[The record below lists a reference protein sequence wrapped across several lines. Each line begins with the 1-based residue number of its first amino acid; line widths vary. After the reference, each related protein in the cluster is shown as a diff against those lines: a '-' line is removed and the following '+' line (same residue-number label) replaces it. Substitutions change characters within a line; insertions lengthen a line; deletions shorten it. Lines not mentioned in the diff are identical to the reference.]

1 MMEPIPPNDASRRHA
16 VGLPKVA
23 TRIDGLD
30 DILHGG
36 IPVGGTTLVWGGAG
50 CGKSILGLEFLYR
63 GALAGEPGILVVFE
77 ERPEAVRQHAL
88 TLGWDLTA
96 LERAGKLFL
105 LEGAV
110 DPAAILAGDFD
121 LQGLLSII
129 GARAESLG
137 AKRIVI
143 DAVDALTRL
152 YRDPWREQSEIYTLQ
167 RFLSSHGMTTILT
180 MKVLQYQNPLPGYEF
195 LDFMADC
202 VIKLDQRSNNQINT
216 RRLQVIKYRGSSFGR
231 NEYPYIIAEDG
242 IHLLPISSMVLTRQA
257 REDVISS
264 GSAQLDT
271 MLGSGYKRGSSLL
284 IPGAPGT
291 GKTTVASTFA
301 QAGYARGEKTLF
313 LAFEESEEAVVTNML
328 SPGIDL
334 RPALQAGTLCFLTAM
349 PEAMGAEEHLFIA
362 LREIAA
368 FQPRLVIVD
377 ALSSLLRMGTE
388 QAAFDYAIRL
398 LLACKQRGI
407 TCLFTNQLFSAE
419 EETAFAGNGISS
431 LVDTVI
437 LLRFTERSGMLH
449 RTLLVR
455 KVRGAAH
462 SVQCHEFCI
471 TDRGLEV
478 LGVYTG
484 DRGIRTGRRVTPG
497 KGSL

>member
-1 MMEPIPPNDASRRHA
+1 
-16 VGLPKVA
+16 
-23 TRIDGLD
+23 
-30 DILHGG
+30 
-36 IPVGGTTLVWGGAG
+36 
-50 CGKSILGLEFLYR
+50 
-63 GALAGEPGILVVFE
+63 
-77 ERPEAVRQHAL
+77 
-88 TLGWDLTA
+88 
-96 LERAGKLFL
+96 
-105 LEGAV
+105 
-110 DPAAILAGDFD
+110 
-121 LQGLLSII
+121 
-129 GARAESLG
+129 
-137 AKRIVI
+137 
-143 DAVDALTRL
+143 
-152 YRDPWREQSEIYTLQ
+152 
-167 RFLSSHGMTTILT
+167 
-180 MKVLQYQNPLPGYEF
+180 
-195 LDFMADC
+195 
-202 VIKLDQRSNNQINT
+202 
-216 RRLQVIKYRGSSFGR
+216 VIKYRGSSFGR

-242 IHLLPISSMVLTRQA
+242 IHLLAISSMILTRQA

-301 QAGYARGEKTLF
+301 QAACARSEKTLF
-313 LAFEESEEAVVTNML
+313 LAFEESEEAVVANML

-334 RPALQAGTLCFLTAM
+334 RPALQTGNLRFLTVM
-349 PEAMGAEEHLFIA
+349 PEATGAEEHLFLA

-377 ALSSLLRMGTE
+377 ALSSVLRMGTE

-398 LLACKQRGI
+398 LLACKERGI

-431 LVDTVI
+431 LIDTVI
-437 LLRFTERSGMLH
+437 LLRFAERSGMLH
-449 RTLLVR
+449 RTLILR

-471 TDRGLEV
+471 TDRGFEV

-484 DRGIRTGRRVTPG
+484 NHGVRPGRHGRPG
-497 KGSL
+497 KGLL

>member
-1 MMEPIPPNDASRRHA
+1 MEPTHPNDTPRPQA
-16 VGLPKVA
+16 VELPKVA

-30 DILHGG
+30 EVLHGG
-36 IPVGGTTLVWGGAG
+36 IPLGGTTLVWGGPG
-50 CGKSILGLEFLYR
+50 CGKSVLGLEFLYR
-63 GALAGEPGILVVFE
+63 AALAGEPGILVVFE
-77 ERPEAVRQHAL
+77 ERAEAVRRHAL
-88 TLGWDLTA
+88 TLGWDLA
-96 LERAGKLFL
+96 PLEHAGKLFL

-121 LQGLLSII
+121 LQGLISII

-137 AKRIVI
+137 ANRIVI

-167 RFLSSHGMTTILT
+167 RFLSGHGMTTVLT
-180 MKVLQYQNPLPGYEF
+180 MKVLNQNPLPGYEF

-242 IHLLPISSMVLTRQA
+242 IHLLAISSMILTRQA

-264 GSAQLDT
+264 GSAQLDCL
-271 MLGSGYKRGSSLL
+271 LGGGYKRGSSLL
-284 IPGAPGT
+284 IPGLPGT

-301 QAGYARGEKTLF
+301 QAGHGRDEKTLF
-313 LAFEESEEAVVTNML
+313 LAFEESEEAVVANML

-334 RPALQAGTLCFLTAM
+334 RPALQTGNLRFLTVM
-349 PEAMGAEEHLFIA
+349 PEAMGAEEHLFLA

-377 ALSSLLRMGTE
+377 ALSSVLRMGTE

-398 LLACKQRGI
+398 LLACKERGI

-431 LVDTVI
+431 LIDTVI
-437 LLRFTERSGMLH
+437 LLRFAERSGMLH
-449 RTLLVR
+449 RTLILR

-471 TDRGLEV
+471 TERGFEV

-484 DRGIRTGRRVTPG
+484 NHGVRPGRHGRPG
-497 KGSL
+497 KGLL

>member
-1 MMEPIPPNDASRRHA
+1 MQPIPPKDTPRRQA
-16 VGLPKVA
+16 VGRPKLA

-30 DILHGG
+30 EILQGG
-36 IPVGGTTLVWGGAG
+36 IPVGGTTLVWGGPG
-50 CGKSILGLEFLYR
+50 CGKSVLGLEFLYR
-63 GALAGEPGILVVFE
+63 AALAGNPGILVVFE

-88 TLGWDLTA
+88 TLGWDVTP
-96 LERAGKLFL
+96 LERAGKLCL

-137 AKRIVI
+137 AQRIVI

-152 YRDPWREQSEIYTLQ
+152 YRDPWREQTEIYTLQ
-167 RFLSSHGMTTILT
+167 RFLIDHGMTTILT

-202 VIKLDQRSNNQINT
+202 VIKLDQRSSNQINT

-231 NEYPYIIAEDG
+231 NEYPYIIADDG
-242 IHLLPISSMVLTRQA
+242 IHLLPMSSVVLTRQA
-257 REDVISS
+257 SEEVISS
-264 GSAQLDT
+264 GSTRLDA

-301 QAGYARGEKTLF
+301 EAACARSEKTLF
-313 LAFEESEEAVVTNML
+313 LAFEESEEAVVANML

-334 RPALQAGTLCFLTAM
+334 RPGLQAGTLHFLTAM

-377 ALSSLLRMGTE
+377 ALSSVLRMGTE

-398 LLACKQRGI
+398 LLACKERGI
-407 TCLFTNQLFSAE
+407 TCLFTNQLFRAE

-431 LVDTVI
+431 LIDTVI
-437 LLRFTERSGMLH
+437 LLRFAESSGMLH
-449 RTLLVR
+449 RTLLIR

-478 LGVYTG
+478 LGLY
-484 DRGIRTGRRVTPG
+484 RGENGVRTGRRARPG
-497 KGSL
+497 KGSS